1 MPGEQN
7 STEQA
12 LTTHF
17 SSRWGRTSP
26 PLLPGGSMVLDLCVK
41 GDARSP
47 PLPGAVSVY
56 GGASPHSLSSREMRW
71 GADTLQQ
78 ALDGSPLDTEL
89 V

>member
-1 MPGEQN
+1 MPGDQH

-17 SSRWGRTSP
+17 SSWWGRTSP
-26 PLLPGGSMVLDLCVK
+26 PLLPGGAVVLALCVK
-41 GDARSP
+41 GDAGTP
-47 PLPGAVSVY
+47 PQPGAVPVY
-56 GGASPHSLSSREMRW
+56 RGTSPHSLSSHERRW